1 MQAGNGG
8 RARLGVL
15 IPIGA
20 AVAVAVAI
28 VLGYAYLHAPRA
40 TRVHVGDVAPD
51 FSLPPVDGS
60 KALRLSGL
68 RGGPTLLV
76 FFEAKRDGNES
87 YFESLQRL
95 KKRFVDEGFNVLAV
109 ALDTSPEAVR
119 NFLLRVYVEFP
130 IVSDPLAATVSAAYG
145 TPRDPEAYLI
155 DREGRV
161 KAVYTERVDWN
172 TVEFLHLLQAE
183 LKPSPRP

>member
-1 MQAGNGG
+1 VQAGNGG
-8 RARLGVL
+8 RARLGAL

-20 AVAVAVAI
+20 AVAVALAI
-28 VLGYAYLHAPRA
+28 VVGYAYLHAPRA
-40 TRVHVGDVAPD
+40 TRVRVGDVAPD
-51 FSLPPVDGS
+51 FTLSPVDGS
-60 KALRLSGL
+60 KPLRLSSL

-76 FFEAKRDGNES
+76 FFESKRDGNES

-95 KKRFVDEGFNVLAV
+95 KRRFVEEGFNVLAV
-109 ALDTSPEAVR
+109 SLDTSPEAVR
-119 NFLLRVYVEFP
+119 NFLIRVYVEFP
-130 IVSDPLAATVSAAYG
+130 IVSDPLAATVHTAYG

-161 KAVYTERVDWN
+161 KAVFTERVDWN
-172 TVEFLHLLQAE
+172 TVEFLNLLRAE